1 MKPPAPLPFLPPADP
16 PTPRRTLAQEVAAR
30 LRREIAHGIRA
41 PGSMLAEPTLAAAMG
56 VSRAPVREALLELER
71 DGLVAFD
78 ARGRTQVCTMTAID
92 FEDLFALRLALE
104 PMAMAHAAQRIAPPE
119 LDALQANID
128 ATLTTQSLGDLSRL
142 DLDFHA
148 LILEASGRPRLCA
161 LWHSLRPQLECWLGA
176 LHRKHQALTGQV
188 RQMTMAS
195 HAELLQAL
203 QNRQPEPARRLM
215 QRHVQGWYE
224 WLPTLEASP

>member
-1 MKPPAPLPFLPPADP
+1 MKSPAPSPSPASP
-16 PTPRRTLAQEVAAR
+16 QLPRRTLAQQVAAR
-30 LRREIAHGIRA
+30 LRRDIAQGIFP
-41 PGSMLAEPTLAAAMG
+41 PGAMLAEPALATSMG

-78 ARGRTQVCTMTAID
+78 ARGRTQVCTMTAAD

-104 PMAMAHAAQRIAPPE
+104 PMAMAHAAQRIAAPE
-119 LDALQANID
+119 LAALQANID
-128 ATLTTQSLGDLSRL
+128 ATLATHSLGDLSQL

-148 LILEASGRPRLCA
+148 LILEASGRPRVCA
-161 LWHSLRPQLECWLGA
+161 LWHSLRPQLECWLAA

-188 RQMTMAS
+188 RHMTMAS

-224 WLPTLEASP
+224 WLPTLERPA